1 MNIEILK
8 KEVLALNDWFIHVR
22 RDFHSYP
29 EIGTQEFRTHD
40 KICEYL
46 KGMNINYR
54 TSFNTG
60 VIADIEGLNKNI
72 TIALRGDIDALPILD
87 KKNVS
92 YSSKNIGVCHACG
105 HDVHTTIVLGVAKYF
120 FETKT
125 KPPVNIRL
133 LFQPAEET
141 VGGAK
146 PMIEDGALINVDA
159 VYGLHVDE
167 TIDVGEIGIKYGAM
181 NASSDTLKIKI
192 TGESC
197 HGAYP
202 SRGVDALLITS
213 HIIVALQSIISRNLD
228 ARESGVITIGTING
242 GTAGNIIAN
251 EIELKGTLR
260 TLDPNVRTLMKKRIR
275 EIVTTLPLAFG
286 GKGEIDIEPGYT
298 ALINHDKSVDIIK
311 KSASQ
316 LFGENKIY
324 TKKLANMG
332 VEDFAYFIENTEGAF
347 FTLGIKNK
355 EKNITYQAHN
365 GNFDI
370 DEDSIQNGV
379 MMQILN
385 IYNSSH

>member
-1 MNIEILK
+1 MNIEFLK
-8 KEVLALNDWFIHVR
+8 KHSENIKNWLVNVR
-22 RDFHSYP
+22 RDFHEHP
-29 EIGTQEFRTHD
+29 ELGTQEFRTHD

-46 KGMNINYR
+46 DEMSIPYR

-60 VIADIEGLNKNI
+60 VIAEIEGENKNI
-72 TIALRGDIDALPILD
+72 TIALRGDIDALPIQD
-87 KKNVS
+87 IKNVD
-92 YSSKNIGVCHACG
+92 YASKHSGVCHACG
-105 HDVHTTIVLGVAKYF
+105 HDVHTTVVLGVAKYF
-120 FETKT
+120 YETKV

-133 LFQPAEET
+133 FFQPAEET

-146 PMIEDGALINVDA
+146 PMIEDGALDGVSA

-167 TIDVGEIGIKYGAM
+167 TIDVGKIGIKYGAM

-192 TGESC
+192 KGESC

-202 SRGVDALLITS
+202 SRGVDALLIAS
-213 HIIVALQSIISRNLD
+213 HVIIALQSIVSRNLD

-242 GTAGNIIAN
+242 GTAGNIISN
-251 EIELKGTLR
+251 EIELRGTLR
-260 TLDPNVRTLMKKRIR
+260 TLDPDVRARMKKRIE

-311 KSASQ
+311 KSAIE
-316 LFGENKIY
+316 LFGEDSIY
-324 TKKLANMG
+324 EKKLANMG

-347 FTLGIKNK
+347 FTLGVRNN
-355 EKNITYQAHN
+355 EKNIKTQAHN

-370 DEDSIQNGV
+370 DEEAIVNGV

-385 IYNSSH
+385 VYNSI

>member
-1 MNIEILK
+1 MNIELLK
-8 KEVLALNDWFIHVR
+8 KHSENLKNWLINVR
-22 RDFHSYP
+22 RDFHKYP
-29 EIGTQEFRTHD
+29 ELGTQEFRTHD

-46 KGMNINYR
+46 DEMNISYR
-54 TSFNTG
+54 TSFYTG
-60 VIADIEGLNKNI
+60 VIAEIEGKNKNI
-72 TIALRGDIDALPILD
+72 TIALRGDIDALPIQD
-87 KKNVS
+87 IKDVD
-92 YSSKNIGVCHACG
+92 YASKNNGVCHACG
-105 HDVHTTIVLGVAKYF
+105 HDVHATINLGVAKYF
-120 FETKT
+120 YETQE

-146 PMIEDGALINVDA
+146 PMIEDGALDGVSA

-167 TIDVGEIGIKYGAM
+167 TIDVGKVGIKYGAM

-192 TGESC
+192 RGESC

-202 SRGVDALLITS
+202 SRGVDALLIAS
-213 HIIVALQSIISRNLD
+213 HVIIALQSIVSRNLD

-242 GTAGNIIAN
+242 GTAGNIISN
-251 EIELKGTLR
+251 EIILKGTLR
-260 TLDPNVRTLMKKRIR
+260 TLDPDVRFKMKKRIE

-298 ALINHDKSVDIIK
+298 ALINLDKSVNIIK
-311 KSASQ
+311 KSA
-316 LFGENKIY
+316 LELLGKNGIY
-324 TKKLANMG
+324 EKKLANMG

-347 FTLGIKNK
+347 FTLGVRNNQ
-355 EKNITYQAHN
+355 KNISTQAHN

-370 DEDSIQNGV
+370 DEDAMIIGV

-385 IYNSSH
+385 IYNSI